1 LSSDSDDENDGPK
14 GYGHPPKQHQW
25 KKGRSGN
32 PKGRPKKEKKP
43 NRRNIEAIILKEL
56 DDEVLL
62 VNGIEMTRLQIETI
76 ALRNKAAKGDISA
89 MRLLD
94 QKRKTMG
101 LDKPLHRSG
110 VLVVPMAPPLD
121 EWERL
126 TAKEQARYRENRV
139 EQIRRFQNYEDDD
152 D

>member
-1 LSSDSDDENDGPK
+1 MHSNNDDDGPK
-14 GYGHPPKQHQW
+14 GYGHPPKEHRW
-25 KKGRSGN
+25 KKGQSGN

-43 NRRNIEAIILKEL
+43 NKRNIEAIILKEL

-62 VNGIEMTRLQIETI
+62 VNGVEMTRLQIETI

-94 QKRKTMG
+94 QKRTAMG
-101 LDKPLHRSG
+101 LDKPLQQSG
-110 VLVVPMAPPLD
+110 VLVIPMAPQLD

-126 TAKEQARYRENRV
+126 TAEEQARYREGIDER
-139 EQIRRFQNYEDDD
+139 IRKFRNYEDDD